1 MMRSMTGY
9 GGGLASQPPLAI
21 AVEVSSVNRRN
32 LEIAVTVP
40 REWQALEKRV
50 TDRARER
57 FTRGKLSIT
66 IRVDRDDDEAGLS
79 WDEAEVKNVVERLKQ
94 TAGNLGVPFDPG
106 GDALI
111 RLVLSQAGATD
122 LPELDTCLDAAQKAV
137 DDAFTQL
144 LQMREREGAALRT
157 DLQQRLGR
165 LGEAH
170 DAITEDAPGSVERYR
185 EVLFQR
191 LRQAG
196 LEIDL
201 DDERVLREIALFADR
216 CDISEE
222 LTRLRSHLDQGLSML
237 DEGEPVGRKLDFLC
251 QEIHR
256 ELNTIGSKAN
266 NLSITRTVIEAK
278 NELERFREQVQNV
291 E

>member
-1 MMRSMTGY
+1 MTGY
-9 GGGLASQPPLAI
+9 GGGSASQPPLAI
-21 AVEVSSVNRRN
+21 GVEVSSVNRRN
-32 LEIAVTVP
+32 LEVALTVP

-50 TDRARER
+50 TEQARER
-57 FTRGKLSIT
+57 FVRGKISVA
-66 IRVDRDDDEAGLS
+66 IRVDRDNDSAGLS
-79 WDEAEVKNVVERLKQ
+79 WDDAELTRTLERLKQ
-94 TAGNLGVPFDPG
+94 TAHTLGLPFEPDV
-106 GDALI
+106 DALI
-111 RLVLSQAGATD
+111 RLVLSQAGGTD
-122 LPELDTCLDAAQKAV
+122 LPELEPFQNIVEQAV
-137 DDAFTQL
+137 DEAFAQL
-144 LQMREREGAALRT
+144 LQMRTNEGAALRA
-157 DLQQRLGR
+157 DLEQRLGR

-170 DAITEDAPGSVERYR
+170 DAISEDAPGSVERYR

-201 DDERVLREIALFADR
+201 QDERVLREIALFADR

-237 DEGEPVGRKLDFLC
+237 DESEPVGRKLDFLC